1 MFRRDKSIPD
11 RSAVNSGIPPRRE
24 AEAESTGERQ
34 PSILRHE
41 DAKCYKE
48 VTDPH
53 YTEWDSF
60 PACDHPSPVQSLCL
74 PGLQGFITEA
84 LLVFPGTKYSSTET
98 KNSVD
103 GGPHR
108 DCEMI

>member
-1 MFRRDKSIPD
+1 
-11 RSAVNSGIPPRRE
+11 
-24 AEAESTGERQ
+24 
-34 PSILRHE
+34 
-41 DAKCYKE
+41 CYKE

-108 DCEMI
+108 GCEMVLRTRYRKIASGETTNINLLGREQTQ